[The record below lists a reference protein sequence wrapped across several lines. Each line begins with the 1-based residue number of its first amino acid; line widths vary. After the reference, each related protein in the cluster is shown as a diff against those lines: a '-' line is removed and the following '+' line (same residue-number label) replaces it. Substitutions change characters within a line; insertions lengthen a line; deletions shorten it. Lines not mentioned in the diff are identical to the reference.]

1 MSGFNWLQSSYNPCQ
16 EGNFCTR
23 SNALVKFT
31 LCEKN
36 HFTSHFVE
44 AHYVNTQPL
53 LTPGDNCGKLLW
65 KTMWIMWKSMSFQQ
79 VFPPP
84 SNSVH
89 NVENWWFPCAKVSPP
104 LQKTKITLPLPIPL
118 FRHDYTEIVGKNGHP
133 VCQKPFFQLLL
144 PENLWIFHKTSCG
157 VSFSSCWGILPEN
170 PTHTGGTPCRGK

>member
-16 EGNFCTR
+16 EGNFCT
-23 SNALVKFT
+23 SGDALVKFT
-31 LCEKN
+31 LCEKI
-36 HFTSHFVE
+36 HFPSHFVE
-44 AHYVNTQPL
+44 ADYVNTQHL
-53 LTPGDNCGKLLW
+53 LTAVDNCGKLLW

-89 NVENWWFPCAKVSPP
+89 NVDNSWFCCVKLSAP
-104 LQKTKITLPLPIPL
+104 LQKTEITLPLPIPL

-133 VCQKPFFQLLL
+133 VCQNPFHSLLL
-144 PENLWIFHKTSCG
+144 PENLWIFHKTSCE
-157 VSFSSCWGILPEN
+157 VSFSPCWGILPEN